1 MDREGLRALTR
12 DALDH
17 LYEEPLL
24 QQHPLAELLVPEAS
38 AASRGLA
45 LRRALVAAI
54 QQFRPPHTIALISPV
69 WRRYRSL
76 CQRYI
81 EGKTFKE
88 IAEGETISARQA
100 VRDHH
105 EALETLLDAIW
116 AAYGRAREPATA
128 PSEPA
133 TVASASVQPDDAM
146 GLEGELLRLS
156 NGGAGATREP
166 IRLDEVLADALVV
179 LQPLVSTLGTTL
191 ERKVPATLPQVTVDR
206 SMLRQA
212 LLNVL
217 SYAVERSSGGKITIE
232 ANPGA
237 SEVELLIAATGWRE
251 PLGDAAEEGARL
263 AISRRLVEVE
273 GGELDERFV
282 EGRGLVVRLAFPVA
296 PAATVLVVDDNPDL
310 ARLFRRYLSGTRYQI
325 VQATTGQRALELAS
339 ELHLI
344 AITLDLMMPSQD
356 GWELLQSLL
365 RDPVTTRPPIVVCSV
380 LPARALALAVG
391 ASHFLAK
398 PVTQEALL
406 AVLASCQSETL
417 ERLQAWPQAARQLG
431 D

>member
-1 MDREGLRALTR
+1 MDREGLRALAR
-12 DALDH
+12 GALDH

-24 QQHPLAELLVPEAS
+24 HQHPLAELLVPEAS
-38 AASRGLA
+38 AADRGVA
-45 LRRALVAAI
+45 LRRALVDAI

-76 CQRYI
+76 CQRYL

-88 IAEGETISARQA
+88 IAEGETISVRQA

-105 EALETLLDAIW
+105 EALETLLDALW
-116 AAYGRAREPATA
+116 AAYGRAREPAPTQRELT
-128 PSEPA
+128 PVMS
-133 TVASASVQPDDAM
+133 ASAQLEDTM

-156 NGGAGATREP
+156 SGGAGGNREP
-166 IRLDEVLADALVV
+166 IRLDEALADALVV
-179 LQPLVSTLGTTL
+179 LQPLVRTLGTTV
-191 ERKVPATLPQVTVDR
+191 ECRVPATLPHVTVGR

-217 SYAVERSSGGKITIE
+217 SYAVERSSGGKVTVD

-237 SEVELLIAATGWRE
+237 GAVELLVTATGWRE
-251 PLGDAAEEGARL
+251 PLGEAAEEGARL
-263 AISRRLVEVE
+263 AISRRLMEVE
-273 GGELDERFV
+273 GGEL
-282 EGRGLVVRLAFPVA
+282 EGRYNEGTGAMVRLVFPVS

-310 ARLFRRYLSGTRYQI
+310 PRLFRRYLAGTEYQI
-325 VQATTGQRALELAS
+325 VQATTGQRALELAD

-365 RDPVTTRPPIVVCSV
+365 RDPVTLGPPIVVCSV
-380 LPARALALAVG
+380 LPARALALAAG

-398 PVTQEALL
+398 PVSREALL
-406 AVLASCQSETL
+406 AVLASCQSEIL
-417 ERLQAWPQAARQLG
+417 ERLQARPQAARQLG